1 MNNYDINY
9 LLNQLDSS
17 VKPITEQNY
26 MIFHKPNTISKPMT
40 EDNSVSISEQKVNIN
55 FKLATEEEV
64 DSIFKP
70 KAGQK
75 ILPEQNSIN
84 NKQIKQNNTLTKNK
98 LTKNKSINGSKS
110 EKTFINSS
118 NKSISEPKK
127 KQIEKLFKNNKSLVE
142 SINKDLVTEDKNDYV
157 NSFNNI
163 ITNIKKNDDK
173 FNNKIIDNYKS

>member
-1 MNNYDINY
+1 M
-9 LLNQLDSS
+9 
-17 VKPITEQNY
+17 K
-26 MIFHKPNTISKPMT
+26 

-70 KAGQK
+70 ITG
-75 ILPEQNSIN
+75 QNSIN
-84 NKQIKQNNTLTKNK
+84 NKQIKQNKYNNVFSEQNNTFTKNK
-98 LTKNKSINGSKS
+98 TTNAFKS

-118 NKSISEPKK
+118 NKSISESKK
-127 KQIEKLFKNNKSLVE
+127 KQIEKLFKNNRSLVD
-142 SINKDLVTEDKNDYV
+142 SINKDLVAEDKNDNV

-163 ITNIKKNDDK
+163 ITNIKKNDDD